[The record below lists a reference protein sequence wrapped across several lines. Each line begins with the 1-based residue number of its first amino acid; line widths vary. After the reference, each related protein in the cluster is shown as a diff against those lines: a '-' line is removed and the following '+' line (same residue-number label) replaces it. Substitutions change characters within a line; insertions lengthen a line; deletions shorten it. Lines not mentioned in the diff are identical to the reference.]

1 VYGLGGLLV
10 AERGATVAGLPNVPA
25 PWSGTL
31 TAEYLWPLNA
41 ETKAVFRSRWL
52 LTSHNPGPFPELNP
66 LFPTYD
72 PRQAADPATQQW
84 NISAALLK
92 HQLEVNVY
100 VDNVLNQHPTLQIS
114 GDAPGT
120 PIIYAYTLRPRT
132 IGLSV
137 TWHR

>member
-1 VYGLGGLLV
+1 MIPNPPFHHSR
-10 AERGATVAGLPNVPA
+10 EHQAG
-25 PWSGTL
+25 
-31 TAEYLWPLNA
+31 
-41 ETKAVFRSRWL
+41 
-52 LTSHNPGPFPELNP
+52 PGIAGQVT
-66 LFPTYD
+66 TYD

-92 HQLEVNVY
+92 QQLDVNLY

-137 TWHR
+137 VWHR